1 MSTGQI
7 FLTLAALV
15 LLAIISLNIRQ
26 MYVQS
31 VNNTVDAQMTG
42 DAINFGRDISEQL
55 QSYSLRYDSLDAHF
69 GDMDDETDPDRRLS
83 HVSTVGEQFYATV
96 ELSSEQTLAH
106 GQTGRL
112 ATIRIF
118 EEMPD
123 NLEMKARYV
132 TAITRLQ

>member
-7 FLTLAALV
+7 FLTLAAIV
-15 LLAIISLNIRQ
+15 LLAVVSMNIRQ

-31 VNNTVDAQMTG
+31 VGNTVDAQMTG

-69 GDMDDETDPDRRLS
+69 GDMDDATNPDKRIS
-83 HVSTVGEQFYATV
+83 HTSTVGEQFYATV
-96 ELSSEQTLAH
+96 ELSGEQTLAH

-112 ATIRIF
+112 ATVRIF
-118 EEMPD
+118 EQMPD
-123 NLEMKARYV
+123 SIRLKARYV
-132 TAITRLQ
+132 TAITRLN